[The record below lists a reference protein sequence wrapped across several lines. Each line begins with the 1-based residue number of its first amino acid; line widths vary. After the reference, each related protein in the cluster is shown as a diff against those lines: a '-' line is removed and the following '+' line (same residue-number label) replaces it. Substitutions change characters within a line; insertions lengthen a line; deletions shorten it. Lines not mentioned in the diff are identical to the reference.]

1 MGDRLQDRV
10 AIVTG
15 AADGIGK
22 AIATRF
28 TAEGAKVLAVD
39 IQGDL
44 LLSTHAG
51 NPDIICLTQDLGAA
65 DAAESVLNAALS
77 AFGRLDILIN
87 NAGMRG
93 ARTPIEEMPD
103 ALWHQVINV
112 NLDAMMRLTR
122 AAIPS
127 LRASRAG
134 RIINLSSTL
143 GMYAVEGLGPYITS
157 KHAVIGLTRTL
168 ALELGRYGITAN
180 YIAPGMV
187 VTGQTRDYPKERLAE
202 VVRDVA
208 IGRLGEPE
216 EIAPVALFLAT
227 EEASYVNG
235 QGICVDGGWTAKR

>member
-1 MGDRLQDRV
+1 LLRV
-10 AIVTG
+10 A
-15 AADGIGK
+15 
-22 AIATRF
+22 
-28 TAEGAKVLAVD
+28 
-39 IQGDL
+39 
-44 LLSTHAG
+44 HAG
-51 NPDIICLTQDLGAA
+51 NAAITCLEQDLGAA
-65 DAAESVLNAALS
+65 GAAERVLNAALS
-77 AFGRLDILIN
+77 AFGSLDILVN

-93 ARTPIEEMPD
+93 ARTPIADMQD
-103 ALWHQVINV
+103 VLWHQVINV

-143 GMYAVEGLGPYITS
+143 GTYAVEGLGPYITS
-157 KHAVIGLTRTL
+157 KHGVIGLTRTL

-216 EIAPVALFLAT
+216 EIAPVALFLAE